1 MEAALKYLVVP
12 LTFAGTTV
20 RTASSGGR
28 WLTCRR
34 PRPAD
39 TSFHDF
45 VEHPVMK
52 EIKERSIFIHVDLPG
67 QEDDANDLP
76 EE

>member
-1 MEAALKYLVVP
+1 MSVVWRWGMELIY
-12 LTFAGTTV
+12 FQ
-20 RTASSGGR
+20 SSD
-28 WLTCRR
+28 LSFPPFT
-34 PRPAD
+34 D

-67 QEDDANDLP
+67 QEDDAANLP

>member
-1 MEAALKYLVVP
+1 MSLKCRHDIFTAINLPLAP
-12 LTFAGTTV
+12 LT
-20 RTASSGGR
+20 
-28 WLTCRR
+28 
-34 PRPAD
+34 D

-52 EIKERSIFIHVDLPG
+52 DIKERSIFIHVDLPG
-67 QEDDANDLP
+67 QEDDAANLP

>member
-1 MEAALKYLVVP
+1 MTAPTDESVV
-12 LTFAGTTV
+12 V
-20 RTASSGGR
+20 RQRSADLR
-28 WLTCRR
+28 HR
-34 PRPAD
+34 PPPD

-67 QEDDANDLP
+67 QEDDAANLP